1 MLEKMYRQ
9 ELTRS
14 AMKKLEKKRRLHAAS
29 AEDGLWDAVDET
41 VEERLEK
48 DVMAREGAVSSEADT
63 ELESPMSNG
72 EGIGYMPIQGSSNSS
87 VPDQSR
93 SSLPRITT
101 TTTTNHGPNGMSTT
115 TTTHI
120 S

>member
-14 AMKKLEKKRRLHAAS
+14 AMKKVEKKRELHAAS
-29 AEDGLWDAVDET
+29 AEDGLWDAIDET
-41 VEERLEK
+41 VEEQVEK
-48 DVMAREGAVSSEADT
+48 DVKAREGANASEGDT
-63 ELESPMSNG
+63 ELESPMSNR
-72 EGIGYMPIQGSSNSS
+72 EGIGYMPIHASSNSS
-87 VPDQSR
+87 APDQSR
-93 SSLPRITT
+93 LSLPRITT
-101 TTTTNHGPNGMSTT
+101 TTTTNHGPNGVSTT